1 MRKAAIYRNGIFA
14 GILTEDKPGR
24 DYTFRYDDNYF
35 VDQQQPAVSLTL
47 PKTKQEYKSPYL
59 FPVFF
64 NMLSEGVNK
73 KLQSIQ
79 LRIDERDSFGLL
91 LATAQ
96 TDTLGALTV
105 KPMEKNEIS

>member
-14 GILTEDKPGR
+14 GVLTEDMPGR

-35 VDQQQPAVSLTL
+35 VDKEQPAVSLTI
-47 PKTKQEYKSPYL
+47 PKTHQEYKSTYL

-79 LRIDERDSFGLL
+79 LRIDERDSFGML

-96 TDTLGALTV
+96 TDTPGALTV
-105 KPMEKNEIS
+105 KPMKENEP